1 MVRISKGSHCVR
13 SLNTDRLNHS
23 VQQPIVR
30 MDFVPLVQ
38 RCVSEAQPSQ
48 FKQVWQG
55 LAGLSDWKTTL
66 CPPPLFPYGVGCP
79 SKIFLT
85 FFLKTKEHLC
95 KRHF

>member
-1 MVRISKGSHCVR
+1 MVRMSKGSQCAR
-13 SLNTDRLNHS
+13 SLNTDRLNHF

-48 FKQVWQG
+48 CKQVWQG

-66 CPPPLFPYGVGCP
+66 CPPPYFPMAWGAPPKFFSLF
-79 SKIFLT
+79 S
-85 FFLKTKEHLC
+85 
-95 KRHF
+95 

>member
-1 MVRISKGSHCVR
+1 MVMMSKGSHSVR

-48 FKQVWQG
+48 CKQVWQWS
-55 LAGLSDWKTTL
+55 AGRSDWEMTL
-66 CPPPLFPYGVGCP
+66 CPPPCSPMAWGVSPKFFSLF
-79 SKIFLT
+79 S
-85 FFLKTKEHLC
+85 
-95 KRHF
+95 

>member
-1 MVRISKGSHCVR
+1 MVRMSKGSQCAR

-48 FKQVWQG
+48 CKQVWQG

-66 CPPPLFPYGVGCP
+66 CPPPCFPMALGAPPKFFSLF
-79 SKIFLT
+79 S
-85 FFLKTKEHLC
+85 
-95 KRHF
+95 